1 LIQYRRIKI
10 DALTARVLS
19 NVINNGPVGVITKN
33 GYHIVGT
40 VTEVGGSSM
49 IVDVQGE
56 THLILMDAVS
66 TITGC

>member
-1 LIQYRRIKI
+1 M

-19 NVINNGPVGVITKN
+19 NAINNRPVEVITKN

-49 IVDVQGE
+49 IVDVQGKR
-56 THLILMDAVS
+56 T
-66 TITGC
+66 